1 MDAQALTTL
10 GWISILPPIV
20 TIVMALKTKRVIESL
35 FVGIMLCAFILDAH
49 NKGFVHSLIYGIPQT
64 FDQIAGHPE
73 GNGLEGVGLLKDAS
87 RPQLLIFIVLLG
99 AFMNLLDVSG
109 GAVDFAKRA
118 TKYIRSKT
126 SAILVSC
133 VIGFSIFTSA
143 YFCILVNGTIMRPIF
158 DRLKISREK
167 LAFLADAMSAPTK
180 AWLPISGWIAYM
192 LGLIKSNV
200 PGITGDNVMTTFIS
214 TMPYNFYCWM
224 MPIFCILLAFK
235 IIPDFGSMRAAEKRV
250 ESGVLHKP
258 GSLPMIDE
266 EKEAQKAS
274 LKKSGRVSDM
284 FIPLLVSV
292 ASMLVF
298 GMWNKLNDQFGLGL
312 PKLEMSTDTI
322 LDICFF
328 LGILVAFVLFVGRKL
343 MTTKEFM
350 EHTMKGAE
358 GSIFTTMIIVLAL
371 TLGDLIKALPPEGL
385 GTAQFIVAS
394 TKPFIIPALLPAMI
408 FLISAVISF
417 ATGTSWGTWALMMPI
432 GVPLAISAGVDPIVT
447 TAAVLSGGAFGDHC
461 GPISDTCVLA
471 SVAVNVDHL
480 EHVRT
485 QIPYAVAV
493 GIVAFFAF
501 LVTGLAGL

>member
-1 MDAQALTTL
+1 MDTQALTTL
-10 GWISILPPIV
+10 GWISVLPPLL
-20 TIVMALKTKRVIESL
+20 TIVLALWTRRVIESL
-35 FVGIMLCAFILDAH
+35 FMGVVLCALILDAH
-49 NKGFVHSLIYGIPQT
+49 TNGFVHSLIYGIPST

-73 GNGLEGVGLLKDAS
+73 GNGLEGVGLLKDSS

-109 GAVDFAKRA
+109 GAMDFARRA
-118 TKYIRSKT
+118 TKYISTKG
-126 SAILVSC
+126 SAIIASC

-143 YFCILVNGTIMRPIF
+143 YFCILVNGTMMRPIF

-192 LGLIKSNV
+192 LGLIKSNI
-200 PGITGDNVMTTFIS
+200 PGITTDNVMTTFIS
-214 TMPYNFYCWM
+214 TMPYNFYCWL
-224 MPIFCILLAFK
+224 MPIFCILLALK
-235 IIPDFGSMRAAEKRV
+235 IIPDFGPMRTAERRV
-250 ESGVLHKP
+250 EGGVLHKP

-266 EKEAQKAS
+266 EKEAQKAA
-274 LKKSGRVSDM
+274 LKKDGRASDM

-292 ASMLVF
+292 ASMLVL

-312 PKLEMSTDTI
+312 PKLQMSTDTV
-322 LDICFF
+322 LDMCFF
-328 LGILVAFVLFVGRKL
+328 LGILTAFVMFTSRKL
-343 MTTKEFM
+343 MTVKEFM

-385 GTAQFIVAS
+385 GTAQYIVAIS
-394 TKPFIIPALLPAMI
+394 KPYLIPSLLPAMI

-432 GVPLAISAGVDPIVT
+432 GVPLAVAAGVDPIIT

-493 GIVAFFAF
+493 AVVALAGF
-501 LVTGLAGL
+501 LVTGFVGW

>member
-1 MDAQALTTL
+1 MDAHAIESL
-10 GWISILPPIV
+10 GWISVIPPIL
-20 TIVMALKTKRVIESL
+20 TILLALWSKRVIESL
-35 FVGIMLCAFILDAH
+35 FVGIVVCAFMIDAH
-49 NKGFVHSLIYGIPQT
+49 THGIVHSLIYGIPQT

-87 RPQLLIFIVLLG
+87 RPQLLIFIILLG
-99 AFMNLLDVSG
+99 AFMNLLDISG
-109 GAVDFAKRA
+109 GAMDFARRA
-118 TKYIRSKT
+118 TKYISTKT

-167 LAFLADAMSAPTK
+167 LSFLADAMSAPTK

-192 LGLIKSNV
+192 LGLIKNNV
-200 PGITGDNVMTTFIS
+200 PGMTSDNVMTTFIS
-214 TMPYNFYCWM
+214 TMPYNFYCWL

-235 IIPDFGSMRAAEKRV
+235 VIPDFGPMRTAERRV
-250 ESGVLHKP
+250 EGGILHKP
-258 GSLPMIDE
+258 GSIPMIDE
-266 EKEAQKAS
+266 EKETEKAS
-274 LKKSGRVSDM
+274 LKKDGRVWDM

-312 PKLEMSTDTI
+312 PKLDMSTDTV

-328 LGILVAFVLFVGRKL
+328 LGIVMAFIMFTGRKL
-343 MTTKEFM
+343 MTVKEFM
-350 EHTMKGAE
+350 DHTMKGAE

-371 TLGDLIKALPPEGL
+371 TLGDLIKAVPPEGL
-385 GTAQFIVAS
+385 GTAQYVVS
-394 TKPFIIPALLPAMI
+394 VTKPFIIPALLPAMI
-408 FLISAVISF
+408 FLISAIISF

-432 GVPLAISAGVDPIVT
+432 GIPLAISAGVSPIIT

-493 GIVAFFAF
+493 GIVALMGFVA
-501 LVTGLAGL
+501 TGYLGW